1 MLPLLHHF
9 FNGENCLLFLYGIIN
24 SGKTYTMQGSGS
36 NPGLLPNL
44 VNSILEYL
52 RKKNLNSDLKSSSSS
67 LDLQISILEIYQE
80 KIYDLLNDKKDKE
93 KSIIRDNVSGV
104 TEVSKLSIH
113 SVGMYDDFLKL
124 LVSSSARRLV

>member
-1 MLPLLHHF
+1 
-9 FNGENCLLFLYGIIN
+9 
-24 SGKTYTMQGSGS
+24 MQGSGS